1 MKNLLLL
8 ILTNLLFLYFLFFLY
23 CYKTDINTPLTS
35 PSGNMHG
42 MPLGYFLGESGFENG
57 KVPGFEWM
65 DDLYG
70 ALSPEKL
77 VYVGLRDVDAGEVEM
92 LRRLNVARYFF
103 IIIIIIIII
112 IDYYSRRFFIIH

>member
-8 ILTNLLFLYFLFFLY
+8 ILTNLLFLYFFVLFWY

-92 LRRLNVARYFF
+92 LRRLNVARYIFLLLLLLLLL
-103 IIIIIIIII
+103 
-112 IDYYSRRFFIIH
+112 